1 MDAGHSLLIMEQTW
15 KILTNPNPQLRERS
29 KEIDV
34 ARIKT
39 PEYQAFADKF
49 AAYMIV
55 ADGVGLAAPQIG
67 LQERIIAVLEKDK
80 IGVYANPEIL
90 KTSQAMQTG
99 EEGCL
104 SVPGVFG
111 MVERHKR
118 VTVRAVDRHGRRV
131 EMELSGFQ
139 AVIFQHEIDHLDGVL
154 FIDKAKAFTQGG
166 SGVKV

>member
-1 MDAGHSLLIMEQTW
+1 MATNW
-15 KILTNPNPQLRERS
+15 TILTNPNPELRKRS
-29 KEIDV
+29 VEIDV

-39 PEYQAFADKF
+39 PEYQKFADEF
-49 AAYMIV
+49 AAYMVV

-67 LQERIIAVLEKDK
+67 IKERIIAVQEKEK

-90 KTSQAMQTG
+90 KRSPATQIG

-111 MVERHKR
+111 TVERAKR
-118 VTVRAVDRHGRRV
+118 ITVRAIDRHGRTV
-131 EMELSGFQ
+131 EMELSGFP

-154 FIDKAKAFTQGG
+154 FIDKVKEYTNDGK
-166 SGVKV
+166 GVKV